1 MKPLSSPPLA
11 RLSPGAKAGLGALL
25 LLILGFGLLVE
36 IRSAFLQQ
44 RKTDLNVYLRA
55 AWAVRAGENPYD
67 FTTVG
72 QSHYNYPPL
81 LAILLTPLAD
91 KSTDTSGLNT
101 LPFAVSVAL
110 WYCLSVVAVVASTH
124 FLATALEQASTDAAV
139 RSQPRGCR
147 RWWLLR
153 VVPLLVCLPGI
164 ARTLALGQVDLLVL
178 FLICVTIWAAV
189 RGKSW
194 RAGLCLGGAICIKV
208 VPAFVLLYPLWRRD
222 LRWLAGSAV
231 GMALGWGI
239 IPALVLGPSRAWDY
253 HCKWTEVVVLPGL
266 GCGEDRSRETDLT
279 GMARVHNQ
287 SLLGVFH
294 AFHHPVRYLRPA
306 RPSSVARAA
315 ALLVG
320 AVLTLL
326 TLMATGRRAD
336 DPQAVVVGLGS
347 LVAVMLLVTPVC
359 HPHYFCHWLPLVSGL
374 LAWELERRG
383 ARGLG
388 RNTVL
393 LFAGNV
399 LANTLTSVPG
409 LEVLRECGVATL
421 AGIVLWGIG
430 IRGLWLGGPLPA
442 GEQERLVPGRPVA
455 PGRFARPKAA

>member
-1 MKPLSSPPLA
+1 VLV
-11 RLSPGAKAGLGALL
+11 
-25 LLILGFGLLVE
+25 LGFGLLVE
-36 IRSAFLQQ
+36 FRSAFLHE

-55 AWAVRAGENPYD
+55 AWAVRVGENPYD

-91 KSTDTSGLNT
+91 RPAGASGPTT
-101 LPFAVSVAL
+101 LPFGVSVAL
-110 WYCLSVVAVVASTH
+110 WYALGVLAAAGSTH
-124 FLATALEQASTDAAV
+124 LVATALEQTSADAAV

-153 VVPLLVCLPGI
+153 LVPLLVCLPGI

-178 FLICVTIWAAV
+178 LLICGTLAAYL

-194 RAGLCLGGAICIKV
+194 LAGLCLAGAICIKV
-208 VPAFVLLYPLWRRD
+208 VPAFLLVYPLWRRD
-222 LRWLAGSAV
+222 LRWLAGSALGV
-231 GMALGWGI
+231 VLGWAV
-239 IPALVLGPSRAWDY
+239 IPALLLEPSRAWEY
-253 HCKWTEVVVLPGL
+253 HGKWTEVVVLPGL

-279 GMARVHNQ
+279 GMARIHNQ

-294 AFHHPVRYLRPA
+294 AFCHPVRYLRPA
-306 RPSSVARAA
+306 RPSVPARAA

-326 TLMATGRRAD
+326 TLAAARRRAD
-336 DPQAVVVGLGS
+336 DRQAVGVALGS
-347 LVAVMLLVTPVC
+347 LLAVMLLVAPVC

-383 ARGLG
+383 GRGRG
-388 RNTVL
+388 RATIL

-421 AGIVLWGIG
+421 AGIALWGFG
-430 IRGLWLGGPLPA
+430 VRGLWLGGSPPA
-442 GEQERLVPGRPVA
+442 CAPEQFVRRDLRVRRKSA
-455 PGRFARPKAA
+455 